1 MDKKLTNPP
10 IDRVDGRMKVTGGAH
25 YFADFELPKMAY
37 CVIVGSEIA
46 RGTITGM
53 DTKKAQ
59 GAPGVLGVFTHQNM
73 PPIPGWDA
81 PVGGEA
87 DGPAPKPKTEAKY
100 RILSSPTIL
109 FDGQPV
115 AIVVADSFERATYAA
130 SLVKVTYQK
139 QTARTEL
146 EKHLADGITAG
157 RPGSGD
163 YLRGKA
169 DAYQSAPVT
178 LEANYTIPIEVHNPM
193 ELHGILAHWTAPDKL
208 MIYAKTQGVNATQQ
222 AMAQAFKIDPKNIH
236 VHTEFMGGGF
246 GMGLRTWPQETA
258 VVAIAR
264 TIGRP
269 LKLVVTR
276 SQMFTLVGHRP
287 YTVQTINMGADTNG
301 KLVGIAHAATAE
313 TASYE
318 DFTEAT
324 VNMTKFMYECPNVST
339 RYRLVRL
346 DRSVPIWMRG
356 PGEATGAFALESAM
370 DEMAHKLNLDP
381 IEFRLRNYT
390 ETDPEHNRPYSS
402 KHLREAYQRGAEAIG
417 WNRRKNEPG
426 SQRDGDWLIGY
437 GMSTGTFNAFRW
449 EASARV
455 LLKADGSLTV
465 QSAVTDIGPGTGTAL
480 TMIAHNVLGVPLNQ
494 IKVEYGDTS
503 LPKAPTQG
511 GSAIV
516 SAVGSAVF
524 DACTLIKKQLVDL
537 AIKAGGPL
545 AGRQADELTATD
557 GVLSVEKEPR
567 KKVAP
572 TELMT
577 ANNLTVIDKSADSKG
592 GPELGKYSMYSFSVH
607 FVQVRVNPLTGVV
620 RVAKAVSVADSG
632 RIVSPKTAAS
642 QMIGGV
648 AGGIGMA
655 LTEEA
660 NIDHRFGRFVN
671 NNLGDYHVAV
681 HADVPAIETIMI
693 DKPDPIINPMGA
705 KGMGEIAL
713 IGFAGAVANAVFNAT
728 GQRVRDLPITP
739 DKVMQK
745 LA

>member
-1 MDKKLTNPP
+1 
-10 IDRVDGRMKVTGGAH
+10 MKVTGGAN
-25 YFADFELPKMAY
+25 YFADFELPNMAY
-37 CVIVGSEIA
+37 CVLVGSEIA
-46 RGTITGM
+46 RGTIASM
-53 DTKKAQ
+53 DTQKAR

-81 PVGGEA
+81 PVGGKA
-87 DGPAPKPKTEAKY
+87 DGPPPKPDTEETY
-100 RILSSPTIL
+100 RILSSPKIL
-109 FDGQPV
+109 FDGQPI
-115 AIVVADSFERATYAA
+115 AMVVADSFERATYAA
-130 SLVKVTYQK
+130 SLVKATYKK
-139 QTARTEL
+139 QTARTDL
-146 EKHLADGITAG
+146 QKHVAEGIAPG
-157 RPGSGD
+157 RPGEGD

-169 DAYQSAPVT
+169 DAYQAAPVT

-193 ELHGILAHWTAPDKL
+193 ELHGILVHWTGPDRL

-222 AMAQAFKIDPKNIH
+222 AMAQAFKIDPEHIH

-258 VVAIAR
+258 VVAIAKKV
-264 TIGRP
+264 GRP
-269 LKLVVTR
+269 VKLVVTR

-287 YTVQTINMGADTNG
+287 YTVQTIHMGADSNG

-339 RYRLVRL
+339 RYRIVRL

-370 DEMAHKLNLDP
+370 DEMAHKLGLDP
-381 IEFRLRNYT
+381 IDFRLRNYT

-402 KHLREAYQRGAEAIG
+402 KHLKEAYQRGAEAIG
-417 WNRRKNEPG
+417 WSNRQHQPG
-426 SQRDGDWLIGY
+426 SRREGDWLIGY
-437 GMSTGTFNAFRW
+437 GMSTGSFNAFRW
-449 EASARV
+449 EASARA
-455 LLKADGSLTV
+455 LLNADASLTV

-480 TMIAHNVLGVPLNQ
+480 TMIAHNVLSVPMNQ
-494 IKVEYGDTS
+494 IKVAYGDTS

-524 DACTLIKKQLVDL
+524 EVCTRIKNQLIEL
-537 AIKAGGPL
+537 AIKDGGPL
-545 AGRQADELTATD
+545 AGRQADELMLTD
-557 GVLSVEKEPR
+557 GVLSVEKEPG
-567 KKVAP
+567 KKV
-572 TELMT
+572 TLSELMR

-592 GPELGKYSMYSFSVH
+592 GPELAKYSMYSFSVH
-607 FVQVRVNPLTGVV
+607 FVQVRVNPRTGVV

-632 RIVSPKTAAS
+632 RIISPKTAAS

-660 NIDHRFGRFVN
+660 LIDHRFGRFVN

-728 GQRVRDLPITP
+728 GQRIRDLPITP
-739 DKVMQK
+739 DK
-745 LA
+745 LLRTA